1 MVEPLTGL
9 IVLRHLWVENAN
21 AISGPLT
28 WGPPAITAFIG
39 FVHALSLKMADAGV
53 QFYGVGV
60 ICHRFLPQVAQI
72 RGKFLGRFCLP
83 RHPLAFK
90 NGEAESAPIIEEGRA
105 HMDVSL
111 LLGLRGYLDEE
122 EYNGPILAQA
132 VLRTAL
138 GMRLAGGAIR
148 PAPPGRQNEA
158 SYEALGGDDQSRQ
171 KMFRGLQRKLLP
183 GFALLDRSSLLLA
196 HLAHM
201 RQERPEATALDALLD
216 LSRLKVAP
224 IISETDPGQDQPDET
239 TKKKV
244 EWRASRVRPG
254 WLVPIPVGFGAIS
267 PLYPPG
273 AVKNARDM
281 DTPFRFVETIYSL
294 GEWVSPHRIDDPHE
308 LMWIHQ
314 AKPDDGL
321 YLCQQMK
328 TVS

>member
-28 WGPPAITAFIG
+28 WGFPAITAFTG
-39 FVHALSLKMADAGV
+39 FAHALRLKMADADV
-53 QFYGVGV
+53 RFDGVGV
-60 ICHRFLPQVAQI
+60 VCHRFLPQVAPG
-72 RGKFLGRFCLP
+72 RGKNPGRFCLP
-83 RHPLAFK
+83 RHPLACK
-90 NGEAESAPIIEEGRA
+90 NGEAVSAPLIEEGRA
-105 HMDVSL
+105 HLDVSL
-111 LLGLRGYLDEE
+111 LLGLRGGIDEE
-122 EYNGPILAQA
+122 RGGPDLAQK
-132 VLRTAL
+132 VLHTAL

-158 SYEALGGDDQSRQ
+158 SYEALGGDAVSRQ
-171 KMFRGLQRKLLP
+171 NVFRGLRRKLLP
-183 GFALLDRSSLLLA
+183 GFTLLDRSSLLLA
-196 HLAHM
+196 HLAHK
-201 RQERPEATALDALLD
+201 RQERPEATSLDALLD

-224 IISETDPGQDQPDET
+224 IVSETDTGQDQPDET
-239 TKKKV
+239 TKTKV

-281 DTPFRFVETIYSL
+281 ETPFRFVETIYSL
-294 GEWVSPHRIDDPHE
+294 GEWVSPHRIDDPHG

-321 YLCQQMK
+321 YLCQQME